1 MKKIFLFLLLI
12 VINTLPHIYG
22 QMGKTIFP
30 YISFFDGYVNYRI
43 PPYDWGQPFDP
54 QGLQLSTK
62 EISTMM
68 DSLGITHSV
77 SWADTISTKPGDYNR
92 VRKILDMH
100 LEWSSFTPELLGVE
114 TGKYLKAQG
123 QDRDNYPFQVGAPS
137 IFSLAKIDNFGF
149 GTEYQSSAWFMNSH
163 PDLIPSWVG
172 TNITGTDTTITV
184 SQVPYH
190 VRKAIRYNKE
200 DILKSY
206 MIYGK
211 VNRIHFTNTNEQHY
225 ISLRA
230 MIDSDTTNDTTVVL
244 RVQLKIVPASG
255 AQESGSV
262 FNPQLNTHG
271 VTGSN
276 NMESIPARSIE
287 MIIRKSDLSSTNM
300 EWVTLTDTAFHFRE
314 YASDIVGKV
323 VEVGIRYE
331 DKVTTYIDAIAIH
344 DELYNEF
351 FNDPGLQN
359 TISNQITT

>member
-1 MKKIFLFLLLI
+1 
-12 VINTLPHIYG
+12 
-22 QMGKTIFP
+22 MGKTIFP

-54 QGLQLSTK
+54 QDLQLSTK
-62 EISTMM
+62 EISIMM

-92 VRKILDMH
+92 IRKILDMH
-100 LEWSSFTPELLGVE
+100 LEWSSFAPELLGIE

-123 QDRDNYPFQVGAPS
+123 QDRDNYPFQVGGQS
-137 IFSLAKIDNFGF
+137 YFSLTEDYNFGF
-149 GTEYQSSAWFMNSH
+149 GTKFQSSVWFMNSH
-163 PDLIPSWVG
+163 PGLKPSWVG
-172 TNITGTDTTITV
+172 TMVTGVDTTITV
-184 SQVPYH
+184 SPFSYD
-190 VRKAIRYNKE
+190 VRKAVPSSKE
-200 DILKSY
+200 DIVKYY
-206 MIYGK
+206 MLYGK
-211 VNRIHFTNTNEQHY
+211 VNRIHFTNTSEQHY
-225 ISLRA
+225 ISLRT
-230 MIDSDTTNDTTVVL
+230 MIEPTTLHDTTVIL
-244 RVQLKIVPASG
+244 RVQLKIVPAS
-255 AQESGSV
+255 ASQESGSV
-262 FNPQLNTHG
+262 FNPQLNSNSITN
-271 VTGSN
+271 SN
-276 NMESIPARSIE
+276 NMESIPARLIE
-287 MIIRKSDLSSTNM
+287 MVVRKGDLSSTNM